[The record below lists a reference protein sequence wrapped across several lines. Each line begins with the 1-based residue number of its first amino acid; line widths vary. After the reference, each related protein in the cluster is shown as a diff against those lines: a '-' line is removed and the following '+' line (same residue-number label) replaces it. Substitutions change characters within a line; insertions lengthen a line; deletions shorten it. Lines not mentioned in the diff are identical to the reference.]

1 MLDAK
6 LRVLSSTLATG
17 GIDRRRFIMSA
28 LALGIGLPAA
38 IAAARTA
45 VAATPKSG
53 GHLKIG
59 VAGGATTDTLLPGS
73 LNDDGG
79 RIVSWAYRSSLTEV
93 DATGNLRGDL
103 AESWEASADAKTWI
117 ITLRKGVTFHGGKSL
132 TAEDV
137 VASMN
142 FHRGEN
148 TKSAAKALLDQV
160 ADIKTD
166 GSDKIVFV
174 LKSGNADFGV
184 VLSDYNLL
192 IVPSK
197 DGIADVANRDGT
209 GGYVLEEYE
218 PGLRAVLKRN
228 PDAWKTGR
236 AHLDSAEILY
246 IADTTARM
254 NALMAGEIQVINRA
268 DLKTLD
274 LLKQSAGVK
283 VEEVTGTQH
292 YTMPMHCDVAP
303 FNDVNVRLALKHAID
318 RQELVDKILL
328 GHGRVANDHPIAP
341 ANRYFATDIPQRT
354 YDPDM
359 AKSLLKKAGLDTLKV
374 QLSAANA
381 AFGGA
386 IDAGLLY
393 QTSAAKAGVE
403 IEVVREPDD
412 GYWDNVW
419 LKKPWCMSYWTGRPT
434 EDWMFSQAY
443 AADAAWNESRWK
455 NPRFNELLIA
465 ARTELDEAKR
475 RQMYGEMQLLCRDD
489 GGSVIPMYAN
499 YVWATSA
506 NVGHEEK
513 VAANWDLD
521 GNRCVERWWSQD

>member
-1 MLDAK
+1 MFDAK
-6 LRVLSSTLATG
+6 LRDLGSNLAAG
-17 GIDRRRFIMSA
+17 LIDRRRFIMSA
-28 LALGIGLPAA
+28 LAMGIGLPAA
-38 IAAARTA
+38 LTAAGKVFAAA
-45 VAATPKSG
+45 PKSG
-53 GHLKIG
+53 GHLKFG

-79 RIVSWAYRSSLTEV
+79 RIVSWAYRSALTEV
-93 DATGNLRGDL
+93 DATGNLTGDL
-103 AESWEASADAKTWI
+103 AETWDTSADAKTWTI
-117 ITLRKGVTFHGGKSL
+117 MLRKGVTFHSGKSL

-142 FHRGEN
+142 IHRGED

-160 ADIKTD
+160 AEIKTD
-166 GSDKIVFV
+166 GSDKVVFV

-197 DGIADVANRDGT
+197 DGKADLANKDGT
-209 GGYVLEEYE
+209 GAYILESYE
-218 PGLRAVLKRN
+218 PGLRAVLKRSPN
-228 PDAWKTGR
+228 AWKAGR
-236 AHLDSAEILY
+236 AHIESAEILY
-246 IADTTARM
+246 IADVTARM
-254 NALMAGEIQVINRA
+254 NALMAGEVHVINRA

-274 LLKQSAGVK
+274 LLKQSAGMK

-341 ANRYFATDIPQRT
+341 ANRYFAADIPQRT

-359 AKSLLKKAGLDTLKV
+359 AKSFLKKSGLDTLKV

-386 IDAGLLY
+386 VDAGLLY
-393 QTSAAKAGVE
+393 QASAAKAGIE
-403 IEVVREPDD
+403 IEIIREPDD

-419 LKKPWCMSYWTGRPT
+419 LKKPWSMSYWTGRPT

-443 AADAAWNESRWK
+443 AADAAWNESHWK
-455 NPRFNELLIA
+455 NPRFNELLAA

-475 RQMYGEMQLLCRDD
+475 RQMYGEMQQLCRDD

-506 NVGHEEK
+506 SVAHEEK

-521 GNRCVERWWSQD
+521 GNRCVERWWSEG